1 MCPAESKVILNY
13 DNIPDLENRYKDAVI
28 QPYDP
33 GHSRPKYYMVDTVHM
48 INRKGMTWEGMY
60 ALAKEAAPLVERLVV
75 DGKPDDISHDHR
87 TGMMPASA
95 FATHP
100 VYARRN

>member
-1 MCPAESKVILNY
+1 MCPTDSKVILNY
-13 DNIPDLENRYKDAVI
+13 DNIQGLENRYKDAVI

-60 ALAKEAAPLVERLVV
+60 ALAKEAAPLAERLVV
-75 DGKPDDISHDHR
+75 DGRPDDISHDHK
-87 TGMMPASA
+87 TGAMPVAA
-95 FATHP
+95 FTYHP
-100 VYARRN
+100 VYAMQ